1 MAVRITLECGH
12 TSMLRMRTTPEGYTH
27 DWEVFVRGVD
37 NADIHHYIEKVVFL
51 LHDTFRNPKRVFKE
65 PPFVVKESG
74 YAGFIIPIEVYLKN
88 KDEPKKF
95 QISYDLHLQP
105 SGPPINKTIRHV
117 EVFRNPSD
125 DFRKKLLKGGAVI
138 VSSRDGSLEKSD
150 TKSSAMVGKPKL
162 NGSESKKH
170 RVTESKTSNQ
180 FHDLF
185 GPPIKTTPIKISPDS
200 KKTSQSDKN
209 LVPKPLAVPEKSD
222 KVDKTIKSKESPHK
236 DSRKD
241 KVDEKKDKK
250 VRDSSKEQLKSKEKS
265 KRPPSP
271 GNKSHL
277 SPGSKRPASPVVTK
291 KSLSPLPPTKRPPS
305 PKSKE
310 KEAKKIGQEKEK
322 DNKEKE
328 KIKNN
333 SRSDVDSSKSEK
345 KKDKKKHKDDRDKE
359 RKDKYKE
366 SEKANVK
373 DVAKIIE
380 KKPEKTDKAEK
391 SDKEKLQEYKSS
403 KDGRKSPKPGKENDK
418 VKDDKSIKEKTEK
431 SEKSDKVK
439 DGRSDKEHK
448 HKHKKREKKD
458 KRDSKDREKKE
469 KRDKSK
475 EESEKQNNASSLV
488 SNPLTSLLTE
498 NPERDSSDSAPSMN
512 DDDSLPESK
521 SMLNIKKEPEHVVLS
536 TIPAETAK
544 PLSPGISVE
553 IKKEKSERSRRDK
566 SKGSRGEERESR
578 KRKRSKEDDE
588 VVAKREKSRGQSTSP
603 PLEPVSSSQS
613 PVAMDIDSIHHS
625 EKETKKD
632 FRKEKDGHAINMADN
647 VLNDTDPEQVAPDST
662 INSTDA
668 EINDP
673 PVFSEDYV
681 SQLKDL
687 QQKIMTLQDNDELQ
701 RVVQVIAE
709 TGQYE
714 ITKKTFDFDLC
725 ALDRRTVQR
734 LQQFFSAS

>member
-1 MAVRITLECGH
+1 
-12 TSMLRMRTTPEGYTH
+12 
-27 DWEVFVRGVD
+27 
-37 NADIHHYIEKVVFL
+37 
-51 LHDTFRNPKRVFKE
+51 
-65 PPFVVKESG
+65 
-74 YAGFIIPIEVYLKN
+74 
-88 KDEPKKF
+88 
-95 QISYDLHLQP
+95 
-105 SGPPINKTIRHV
+105 
-117 EVFRNPSD
+117 
-125 DFRKKLLKGGAVI
+125 
-138 VSSRDGSLEKSD
+138 
-150 TKSSAMVGKPKL
+150 MVGKPKL

-170 RVTESKTSNQ
+170 RIIESKTSNP

-185 GPPIKTTPIKISPDS
+185 GPPIKTAPVKISPES
-200 KKTSQSDKN
+200 KKTGQSDKN
-209 LVPKPLAVPEKSD
+209 LVPKPLTVTEKSD
-222 KVDKTIKSKESPHK
+222 KVDKTVKSKESPHK

-241 KVDEKKDKK
+241 KMDEKKDKK
-250 VRDSSKEQLKSKEKS
+250 IRDSSKDQLRSKEKS

-271 GNKSHL
+271 GNKSHS
-277 SPGSKRPASPVVTK
+277 SPGSKRPASPVTTK
-291 KSLSPLPPTKRPPS
+291 KPLSPLSSTKRSLS

-310 KEAKKIGQEKEK
+310 KETKKIALEKEK
-322 DNKEKE
+322 DSKEKE
-328 KIKNN
+328 KVKIN
-333 SRSDVDSSKSEK
+333 SRSDVDSLKSEK

-391 SDKEKLQEYKSS
+391 SDKEKLQEYKS

-418 VKDDKSIKEKTEK
+418 VKDDKAKEK
-431 SEKSDKVK
+431 SEKNEKSEKVK
-439 DGRSDKEHK
+439 DGKYDKDRPK

-469 KRDKSK
+469 KRDRSK
-475 EESEKQNNASSLV
+475 DESEKQNNGNPSV
-488 SNPLTSLLTE
+488 GNPLSSLLTE
-498 NPERDSSDSAPSMN
+498 IPERDSSDSARSV

-521 SMLNIKKEPEHVVLS
+521 PMLNVKKETEHAVIS
-536 TIPAETAK
+536 TIPSETAK
-544 PLSPGISVE
+544 PLSPGISVDN
-553 IKKEKSERSRRDK
+553 IKKEKSDRSRRDK
-566 SKGSRGEERESR
+566 SKGSRSEERENR

-588 VVAKREKSRGQSTSP
+588 VSVKREKRGQSTSP

-613 PVAMDIDSIHHS
+613 PVAMDVDSIHQS

-632 FRKEKDGHAINMADN
+632 IKKEKDGHVVNMTDN
-647 VLNDTDPEQVAPDST
+647 VSNNKDTDPEQVAPDST
-662 INSTDA
+662 NSTDA
-668 EINDP
+668 EISEP

>member
-37 NADIHHYIEKVVFL
+37 NADIHNYIEKVVFL
-51 LHDTFRNPKRVFKE
+51 LHDTFRNPKRVIKE

-74 YAGFIIPIEVYLKN
+74 YAGFIIPIEIYLRN

-95 QISYDLHLQP
+95 QISYDLHLQQ

-125 DFRKKLLKGGAVI
+125 DFRKKLLKGGAVV

-150 TKSSAMVGKPKL
+150 TKTSAMVGKPKL
-162 NGSESKKH
+162 NGSENKKH
-170 RVTESKTSNQ
+170 RIAEPKTSNS

-185 GPPIKTTPIKISPDS
+185 GPPIKTAPAKISPDS
-200 KKTSQSDKN
+200 KKTSQSDKS
-209 LVPKPLAVPEKSD
+209 LVPKPLAVTEKSD
-222 KVDKTIKSKESPHK
+222 KVDKTVKSKESPHK
-236 DSRKD
+236 DGRKD

-250 VRDSSKEQLKSKEKS
+250 VRDSSKDQLRSKEKS

-271 GNKSHL
+271 GNKSHS
-277 SPGSKRPASPVVTK
+277 SPGSKRPASPVATK
-291 KSLSPLPPTKRPPS
+291 KPLSPLPPIKRPPS

-310 KEAKKIGQEKEK
+310 KETKKVALDKEK
-322 DNKEKE
+322 DSKEKE
-328 KIKNN
+328 KVKNN

-380 KKPEKTDKAEK
+380 KKLEKTDKADK
-391 SDKEKLQEYKSS
+391 SDKEKLQEYKS

-418 VKDDKSIKEKTEK
+418 VKDDKAIREK
-431 SEKSDKVK
+431 SEKSDKSEKVK
-439 DGRSDKEHK
+439 DGKYDKDRPK

-458 KRDSKDREKKE
+458 KRDSKDRERRE

-475 EESEKQNNASSLV
+475 DENEKQNSTSALAE
-488 SNPLTSLLTE
+488 NPLSSLLTE
-498 NPERDSSDSAPSMN
+498 IPERDSSDSAPSV

-521 SMLNIKKEPEHVVLS
+521 PVPNVKKEPEHAVIS

-553 IKKEKSERSRRDK
+553 LKKEKSDRSRRDK
-566 SKGSRGEERESR
+566 SKGSRGEEKDSR

-588 VVAKREKSRGQSTSP
+588 GSVKREKIRGQSTSP

-613 PVAMDIDSIHHS
+613 PVAIDIDSIHHS
-625 EKETKKD
+625 EKEIKEFK
-632 FRKEKDGHAINMADN
+632 KEKDGHAVNIADN
-647 VLNDTDPEQVAPDST
+647 MLNDKDADPEQVAPDST
-662 INSTDA
+662 NSTDA
-668 EINDP
+668 EISEP

-687 QQKIMTLQDNDELQ
+687 QHKIMTLQDNDELQ

>member
-1 MAVRITLECGH
+1 M
-12 TSMLRMRTTPEGYTH
+12 
-27 DWEVFVRGVD
+27 
-37 NADIHHYIEKVVFL
+37 
-51 LHDTFRNPKRVFKE
+51 
-65 PPFVVKESG
+65 
-74 YAGFIIPIEVYLKN
+74 
-88 KDEPKKF
+88 
-95 QISYDLHLQP
+95 
-105 SGPPINKTIRHV
+105 
-117 EVFRNPSD
+117 
-125 DFRKKLLKGGAVI
+125 

-150 TKSSAMVGKPKL
+150 AKSSTMVGKPKL

-170 RVTESKTSNQ
+170 RVTESKPSNS

-185 GPPIKTTPIKISPDS
+185 GPPIKTAPVKISPDS

-209 LVPKPLAVPEKSD
+209 LVPKPLAVAEKSD
-222 KVDKTIKSKESPHK
+222 KVDKTIKLKESPHK
-236 DSRKD
+236 DGRKD
-241 KVDEKKDKK
+241 KIDEKKDKK
-250 VRDSSKEQLKSKEKS
+250 VRDSSKDQLRSKEKS

-271 GNKSHL
+271 GNKSHS
-277 SPGSKRPASPVVTK
+277 SPGSKRPASPVATK
-291 KSLSPLPPTKRPPS
+291 KPLSPLSSTKRPLS

-310 KEAKKIGQEKEK
+310 KEVKKVTLEKEK
-322 DNKEKE
+322 DGKEKE
-328 KIKNN
+328 KVKNN

-373 DVAKIIE
+373 DVTKIIE
-380 KKPEKTDKAEK
+380 KKPEKADKTEK
-391 SDKEKLQEYKSS
+391 LDKEKLQEYKSS

-418 VKDDKSIKEKTEK
+418 VKDEKVIK
-431 SEKSDKVK
+431 EKSDKVK
-439 DGRSDKEHK
+439 DGRYDKDRPK

-469 KRDKSK
+469 KRDRSK
-475 EESEKQNNASSLV
+475 DESEKQNNASSLV
-488 SNPLTSLLTE
+488 GNPLSSLLTE
-498 NPERDSSDSAPSMN
+498 IPERDSSDSAPSV

-521 SMLNIKKEPEHVVLS
+521 SLLNVKKETEHAVMS
-536 TIPAETAK
+536 TMPVEAAK
-544 PLSPGISVE
+544 PLSPGISMDM
-553 IKKEKSERSRRDK
+553 KKEKSDRSRRDK

-588 VVAKREKSRGQSTSP
+588 VPAKREKSRGQSTSP

-613 PVAMDIDSIHHS
+613 PVAIDVDSVHHS
-625 EKETKKD
+625 EKEAKKD
-632 FRKEKDGHAINMADN
+632 FRKEKDGHVVSMADN
-647 VLNDTDPEQVAPDST
+647 VLNNKDNDPEQVAPDST
-662 INSTDA
+662 NSTDA
-668 EINDP
+668 DISEP

>member
-1 MAVRITLECGH
+1 M
-12 TSMLRMRTTPEGYTH
+12 
-27 DWEVFVRGVD
+27 
-37 NADIHHYIEKVVFL
+37 
-51 LHDTFRNPKRVFKE
+51 
-65 PPFVVKESG
+65 
-74 YAGFIIPIEVYLKN
+74 
-88 KDEPKKF
+88 
-95 QISYDLHLQP
+95 
-105 SGPPINKTIRHV
+105 
-117 EVFRNPSD
+117 
-125 DFRKKLLKGGAVI
+125 

-150 TKSSAMVGKPKL
+150 AKSSTMVGKPKL

-170 RVTESKTSNQ
+170 RVTESKTSNS

-185 GPPIKTTPIKISPDS
+185 GPPIKTAPVKISPDS
-200 KKTSQSDKN
+200 KKTSQADKN
-209 LVPKPLAVPEKSD
+209 LVPKPLAVAEKSD
-222 KVDKTIKSKESPHK
+222 KVDKPIKLKESPHK
-236 DSRKD
+236 DGRKD
-241 KVDEKKDKK
+241 KIDEKKDKK
-250 VRDSSKEQLKSKEKS
+250 VRDSSKDQLRSKEKS

-271 GNKSHL
+271 GNKSHS
-277 SPGSKRPASPVVTK
+277 SPGSKRPASPVATK
-291 KSLSPLPPTKRPPS
+291 KPLSPLSSTKRPLS

-310 KEAKKIGQEKEK
+310 KEVKKVTLEKEK
-322 DNKEKE
+322 DGKEKE
-328 KIKNN
+328 KVKNN

-373 DVAKIIE
+373 DVTKIIE
-380 KKPEKTDKAEK
+380 KKPEKADKTEK
-391 SDKEKLQEYKSS
+391 LDKEKLQEYKSS

-418 VKDDKSIKEKTEK
+418 VKEEKVIK
-431 SEKSDKVK
+431 EKSDKVK
-439 DGRSDKEHK
+439 DGRYDKDRPK

-469 KRDKSK
+469 KRDRSK
-475 EESEKQNNASSLV
+475 DESEKQNNASSLV
-488 SNPLTSLLTE
+488 GNPLSSLLTE
-498 NPERDSSDSAPSMN
+498 IPERDSSDSAPSV

-521 SMLNIKKEPEHVVLS
+521 SLLNIKKETEHAVMS
-536 TIPAETAK
+536 TMPVEAAK
-544 PLSPGISVE
+544 PLSPGISMD
-553 IKKEKSERSRRDK
+553 IKKEKSDRSRRDK

-588 VVAKREKSRGQSTSP
+588 VPVKREKSRGQSTSP

-613 PVAMDIDSIHHS
+613 PVAIDVDSVHHS
-625 EKETKKD
+625 EKEAKKD
-632 FRKEKDGHAINMADN
+632 FRKEKDGHVVSMADN
-647 VLNDTDPEQVAPDST
+647 VLNNKDNDPEQVAPDST
-662 INSTDA
+662 NSTDA
-668 EINDP
+668 DISEP

>member
-1 MAVRITLECGH
+1 M
-12 TSMLRMRTTPEGYTH
+12 
-27 DWEVFVRGVD
+27 
-37 NADIHHYIEKVVFL
+37 
-51 LHDTFRNPKRVFKE
+51 
-65 PPFVVKESG
+65 
-74 YAGFIIPIEVYLKN
+74 
-88 KDEPKKF
+88 
-95 QISYDLHLQP
+95 
-105 SGPPINKTIRHV
+105 
-117 EVFRNPSD
+117 
-125 DFRKKLLKGGAVI
+125 

-150 TKSSAMVGKPKL
+150 TKTSTMVGKPKL
-162 NGSESKKH
+162 NGSENKKH
-170 RVTESKTSNQ
+170 RITESKTPNS

-185 GPPIKTTPIKISPDS
+185 GPPIKTAPVKISPDN

-209 LVPKPLAVPEKSD
+209 LVPKPLAVTEKSD
-222 KVDKTIKSKESPHK
+222 KVDKTMKSKESPHK

-241 KVDEKKDKK
+241 KIDEKKDKK
-250 VRDSSKEQLKSKEKS
+250 IRDSSKDQLKSKEKS

-271 GNKSHL
+271 GNKSHS
-277 SPGSKRPASPVVTK
+277 SPGSKRPASPVTMK
-291 KSLSPLPPTKRPPS
+291 KPLSPLSTTKRSLS

-310 KEAKKIGQEKEK
+310 KEMKKVALEKEK

-333 SRSDVDSSKSEK
+333 SRSDVESSKSEK

-373 DVAKIIE
+373 DVTKIIE

-391 SDKEKLQEYKSS
+391 SDKDKLQEYKS

-418 VKDDKSIKEKTEK
+418 VKDDKAIKEK
-431 SEKSDKVK
+431 SEKSEKSEKVK
-439 DGRSDKEHK
+439 DGRYDKDRPK

-469 KRDKSK
+469 KRDRSK
-475 EESEKQNNASSLV
+475 DENEKQNSASSLMG
-488 SNPLTSLLTE
+488 NPLSSLLTDI
-498 NPERDSSDSAPSMN
+498 PERDSSDSAPSV

-521 SMLNIKKEPEHVVLS
+521 PMLNIKKETEHAIMS
-536 TIPAETAK
+536 TIATETK
-544 PLSPGISVE
+544 PLSPGISME
-553 IKKEKSERSRRDK
+553 MKKEKSDRSRRDK
-566 SKGSRGEERESR
+566 SKGSRGEERENR

-588 VVAKREKSRGQSTSP
+588 VSTKREKSRGQSTSP

-625 EKETKKD
+625 EKEIKKE
-632 FRKEKDGHAINMADN
+632 FKKEKDGHGVNMTDN
-647 VLNDTDPEQVAPDST
+647 VLNDKDTDPEQVAPDST
-662 INSTDA
+662 NSTDA
-668 EINDP
+668 EISEP

>member
-1 MAVRITLECGH
+1 
-12 TSMLRMRTTPEGYTH
+12 
-27 DWEVFVRGVD
+27 
-37 NADIHHYIEKVVFL
+37 
-51 LHDTFRNPKRVFKE
+51 
-65 PPFVVKESG
+65 
-74 YAGFIIPIEVYLKN
+74 
-88 KDEPKKF
+88 
-95 QISYDLHLQP
+95 
-105 SGPPINKTIRHV
+105 
-117 EVFRNPSD
+117 
-125 DFRKKLLKGGAVI
+125 
-138 VSSRDGSLEKSD
+138 
-150 TKSSAMVGKPKL
+150 MVGKPKL

-170 RVTESKTSNQ
+170 RITESKTSNP

-185 GPPIKTTPIKISPDS
+185 GPPIKTAPVKISPES

-209 LVPKPLAVPEKSD
+209 LVPKSLTVTEKSD

-236 DSRKD
+236 DRKD
-241 KVDEKKDKK
+241 KIDEKKDKK
-250 VRDSSKEQLKSKEKS
+250 IRDSSKDQLRSKEKS

-271 GNKSHL
+271 GNKSHS
-277 SPGSKRPASPVVTK
+277 SPGSKRPASPVATK
-291 KSLSPLPPTKRPPS
+291 KPLSPLSSTKRSLS

-310 KEAKKIGQEKEK
+310 KEAKKIAVEKEK
-322 DNKEKE
+322 DSKEKE
-328 KIKNN
+328 KAKNN
-333 SRSDVDSSKSEK
+333 SKSDIDSSKPEK

-373 DVAKIIE
+373 DVTKIIE

-391 SDKEKLQEYKSS
+391 SDKEKLQEYKS

-418 VKDDKSIKEKTEK
+418 VKDDKAKEK
-431 SEKSDKVK
+431 SEKNEKSEKVK
-439 DGRSDKEHK
+439 DGKYDKDRPK

-469 KRDKSK
+469 KRDRSK
-475 EESEKQNNASSLV
+475 DENEKQNNTSV
-488 SNPLTSLLTE
+488 GNPLSSLLTE
-498 NPERDSSDSAPSMN
+498 IPERDSSDSAPSV
-512 DDDSLPESK
+512 DDDSLPENK
-521 SMLNIKKEPEHVVLS
+521 SMLNIKKDPDAVIP

-544 PLSPGISVE
+544 PLSPGISVD
-553 IKKEKSERSRRDK
+553 IKKEKSDRSRRDK
-566 SKGSRGEERESR
+566 SKGNRSEERENR

-588 VVAKREKSRGQSTSP
+588 VTVKREKRGQSTSP

-613 PVAMDIDSIHHS
+613 PVAVDVDSIHQLD
-625 EKETKKD
+625 KKD
-632 FRKEKDGHAINMADN
+632 FKKEKDGHVVNMADN
-647 VLNDTDPEQVAPDST
+647 VLNNKDTDPEQVAPDST
-662 INSTDA
+662 NSTDA
-668 EINDP
+668 EISEP